1 MRPDPAEQYEQYN
14 ELIEDLCSYPGLQS
28 NVSDFRVPTVI
39 CYGPDGSVRACG
51 AEAEALEH
59 DFDTDLV
66 DLADEDSASDNLIFL
81 RRYVL
86 FVVQSPSTL
95 ISRHHSTRCRFKLHL
110 RPDELDANDP
120 VKRNLPPLPAGK
132 TIVRVFADFLV
143 YLFACA
149 RKYIK
154 ESAMNGEAVW
164 KRVQNEIE
172 FVLAHPNGWEGPQQG
187 KMREAA
193 ILAKLVPNDDA
204 GRARVH
210 FVTEGEASIHYCILN
225 GLIND
230 LENDDDNVRE
240 TTVLVLAAGL
250 NDFLTRL

>member
-1 MRPDPAEQYEQYN
+1 M
-14 ELIEDLCSYPGLQS
+14 
-28 NVSDFRVPTVI
+28 
-39 CYGPDGSVRACG
+39 RACG

-59 DFDTDLV
+59 SLDTGLV
-66 DLADEDSASDNLIFL
+66 DLADEDPVRDNSIFL

-86 FVVQSPSTL
+86 FVVRFLSVL
-95 ISRHHSTRCRFKLHL
+95 ISRHCATRCRFKLHL
-110 RPDELDANDP
+110 RPDELDASGP
-120 VKRNLPPLPAGK
+120 VKKHLPPLPAGK

-164 KRVQNEIE
+164 SRVENEIE
-172 FVLAHPNGWEGPQQG
+172 FVLAHPNGWEGLQQS

-193 ILAKLVPNDDA
+193 ILAKLVSNTDA

-230 LENDDDNVRE
+230 SEDDDSVRAMV
-240 TTVLVLAAGL
+240 VLIHPADSD
-250 NDFLTRL
+250 DFLTRLWARTVE